1 MLSLLQDHKLGLSL
15 LNISEFVEIL
25 EALLISTEE
34 GATVNKLTKFKM
46 PREKS
51 SQKFVSYVKK
61 VNKLEYS
68 KNLSSTSWL
77 DVSLVLRFLSFYIY
91 IYIYICIHTYKLY
104 YLLHPG
110 GCGSNFSAKLLL
122 ILFSIQSFSLQ
133 LCSFLLGTFSMCS
146 L

>member
-1 MLSLLQDHKLGLSL
+1 M

-91 IYIYICIHTYKLY
+91 IYIHTYKLY

-122 ILFSIQSFSLQ
+122 ILFSIPSFSLQ